1 MRTQLNRLLCMLLGV
16 SLIGCNSGSNGTNTS
31 QSNTIGKSSQSLFA
45 NNLGWYVLINND
57 SDVPYL
63 VTKSG
68 DSSNW
73 HNKDLDEEILI
84 PPHSDK
90 MIYTEA
96 ADDRGSRGL
105 LVKAEHSNNQK
116 HFTLRQDKSDLF
128 GAYSI
133 IDNSTNERARAV
145 FNDRAKRALLSKSTA
160 AYIGTGVVF
169 ATLGGVFLAHFKFT
183 KPLKSEL
190 EDYKALIAKNNPID
204 NTLER
209 FNLDIKEVNE
219 LHALR
224 IKRDELIKVVDTRLV
239 LQEENIL
246 RELRKRASGGD
257 YVMYDNA
264 LEIKNLDQKI
274 RGLVDGSSNPLV
286 KDYYDKGLT
295 ANNLSARMQDLMIKR
310 NTLAKDFQKAELAIP
325 VLEKRIRTNNII
337 IGVSGFGLGAAAIG
351 VDAVGLI
358 KMFENNKVLTG
369 IQISADGSIKGG
381 VLNDAPV
388 GSYIKDCDI
397 LSSESNIIT
406 GACRY
411 KDSDVQVSFLSLNS
425 LRPNEDIVNVDGM
438 LVGGD
443 SYHKDCTSSFFADG
457 VLTASCKIDS
467 GVESSPSKI
476 VTLNY
481 GTDCD
486 AGSEVQYVNGN
497 LTCPSH
503 NNLKPELLNINN
515 VDKSY
520 GFMLATGI
528 NSFSTTSNGFYALS
542 SSAYRLLKCD
552 FKRNCNV
559 IDDYHSQ
566 PLGASF
572 DDNGNGFVITKEK
585 YLNRY
590 AGDKFVGRAHTFA
603 DEPSGVS
610 YASSNQAVY
619 VTTSGK
625 ELKKCSF
632 FDYDNCSTLDSFKNK
647 PIGVSFNGSGKG
659 FVITDNNDL
668 DMYENDH
675 YTGKQH
681 HFEDSIG
688 SLSYV
693 GDKVFLFT
701 NNNNGQIIVC
711 DDNLNGC
718 KRIDGYPSSSPYGF
732 SVGPTRKFV
741 GASIGGAVYV
751 GRLSQV
757 DLY

>member
-1 MRTQLNRLLCMLLGV
+1 MRKQLNRLLCALLGV

-45 NNLGWYVLINND
+45 NNLGWYILINND
-57 SDVPYL
+57 SDMPYL

-73 HNKDLDEEILI
+73 HNKDLDEEIMI

-96 ADDRGSRGL
+96 SDDRGSRGL
-105 LVKAEHSNNQK
+105 IVKAEHSNNQK

-145 FNDRAKRALLSKSTA
+145 FNDRAKRALLSKNTA
-160 AYIGTGVVF
+160 AYIGTGVFF
-169 ATLGGVFLAHFKFT
+169 ATLGGVFIAHFKFT
-183 KPLKSEL
+183 KPLKKEL
-190 EDYKALIAKNNPID
+190 SDYQVFVKNTDLKGIQVKIVEMENLY
-204 NTLER
+204 NLKKE
-209 FNLDIKEVNE
+209 FAQLLDIELLLKDDNYLRSLMSSNRQGSAQYEKANE
-219 LHALR
+219 ALLAKPR
-224 IKRDELIKVVDTRLV
+224 IKELAIKINQSEYHQISADETFRQLTV
-239 LQEENIL
+239 L
-246 RELRKRASGGD
+246 REQSDALTRK
-257 YVMYDNA
+257 
-264 LEIKNLDQKI
+264 
-274 RGLVDGSSNPLV
+274 
-286 KDYYDKGLT
+286 
-295 ANNLSARMQDLMIKR
+295 LSQ
-310 NTLAKDFQKAELAIP
+310 AELAIP

-351 VDAVGLI
+351 VDAAGLI

-388 GSYIKDCDI
+388 GSYIKDCDV

-443 SYHKDCTSSFFADG
+443 SYHKDCTSSFFING
-457 VLTASCKIDS
+457 VLTASCKIDTNI
-467 GVESSPSKI
+467 ESSPTKL

-481 GTDCD
+481 GSDCD
-486 AGSEVQYVNGN
+486 AGSEVRYENGA
-497 LTCPSH
+497 LTCPSY
-503 NNLKPELLNINN
+503 NNLKPELLNITNN
-515 VDKSY
+515 LNSMPGMV
-520 GFMLATGI
+520 FATGI
-528 NSFSTTSNGFYALS
+528 SSLSTNSNGFYALS
-542 SSAYRLLKCD
+542 SSAYGLLKCD
-552 FKRNCNV
+552 FNRNCNV

-610 YASSNQAVY
+610 YVSSNKAVY

-632 FDYDNCSTLDSFKNK
+632 FDYDNCSTLDSFRNK
-647 PIGVSFNGSGKG
+647 PIGVAFNGSGKG

-681 HFEDSIG
+681 HFEDPIG

-718 KRIDGYPSSSPYGF
+718 KRIDGYPASSPDGF

-741 GASIGGAVYV
+741 GAIFGGAVYI
-751 GRLSQV
+751 GRLSQI
-757 DLY
+757 DLN

>member
-1 MRTQLNRLLCMLLGV
+1 MRTQLSQLLCTLLSV

-31 QSNTIGKSSQSLFA
+31 PSNTIGKSSQSSFT

-57 SDVPYL
+57 SDMPYL

-73 HNKDLDEEILI
+73 HNKDLDGEIMI

-105 LVKAEHSNNQK
+105 IVKAEHSNNQK

-133 IDNSTNERARAV
+133 IDNSTNERARTV
-145 FNDRAKRALLSKSTA
+145 FNDGAKRAFLSKETA
-160 AYIGTGVVF
+160 AYIGLGVGGGVVLTAAVGLF
-169 ATLGGVFLAHFKFT
+169 VHYKLT
-183 KPLKSEL
+183 KPLKNEL
-190 EDYKALIAKNNPID
+190 SDYRAFIKNDPLKDVNNQIAD
-204 NTLER
+204 LER
-209 FNLDIKEVNE
+209 FKSDNSKLAE
-219 LHALR
+219 LLQIDR
-224 IKRDELIKVVDTRLV
+224 PDQETLKSIQELIFETNQSEYIKSSPQARATKM
-239 LQEENIL
+239 EEL
-246 RELRKRASGGD
+246 KSQSD
-257 YVMYDNA
+257 A
-264 LEIKNLDQKI
+264 LNKK
-274 RGLVDGSSNPLV
+274 
-286 KDYYDKGLT
+286 
-295 ANNLSARMQDLMIKR
+295 LSQ
-310 NTLAKDFQKAELAIP
+310 AEFGIP
-325 VLEKRIRTNNII
+325 VLERKISISNKIRAL
-337 IGVSGFGLGAAAIG
+337 GLGLGAAVIG
-351 VDAVGLI
+351 VDAAGFI
-358 KMFENNKVLTG
+358 KMLENNKVLTG

-443 SYHKDCTSSFFADG
+443 SYHKDCTSSFFMNG

-467 GVESSPSKI
+467 GVESSPTKI

-542 SSAYRLLKCD
+542 SSGYRLLKCD

-610 YASSNQAVY
+610 YVSSNQAVY

-688 SLSYV
+688 SLSYI